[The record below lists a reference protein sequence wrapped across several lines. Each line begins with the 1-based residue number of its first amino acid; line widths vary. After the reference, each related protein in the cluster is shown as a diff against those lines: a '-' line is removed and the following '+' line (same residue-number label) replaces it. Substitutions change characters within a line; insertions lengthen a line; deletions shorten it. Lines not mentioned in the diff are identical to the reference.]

1 MCFILTGRALNQT
14 LKVSGERFAIV
25 MKKLGQ
31 IFGKKEPVH
40 IISDVIPAGLLIIR
54 VEDGSV
60 IFSNRYFEELL
71 GEDGSEVFGR
81 SWEKFFID
89 PQDRQDLMV
98 AFSAEEEVRNRELR
112 LKGNDGQVIWGLIS
126 ISPIEINNEDMLLFA
141 FSDVTPLKKAY
152 EEIEHLANHDTLT
165 GLPSLRLLNDR
176 IDHAITKAQREQ
188 REVAVLF
195 IDLDGFKSVNDELGH
210 DIGDLVL
217 KTSARRLKTCVRK
230 SDTTARIGGD
240 EFIIVLE
247 THEAE
252 RTRSIAKRIV
262 REISKPVKTETG
274 TAHIGASI
282 GVAVY
287 PRNGDNTA
295 DLLKAADSAMYE
307 IKKGSKGGVAYA

>member
-1 MCFILTGRALNQT
+1 M
-14 LKVSGERFAIV
+14 
-25 MKKLGQ
+25 
-31 IFGKKEPVH
+31 FGKNEPVH

-71 GEDGSEVFGR
+71 GEDGSEVFGC

-112 LKGNDGQVIWGLIS
+112 LMGNNGQVIWGLIS
-126 ISPIEINNEDMLLFA
+126 ISSIEINNEDMLLFA

-195 IDLDGFKSVNDELGH
+195 IDLDDFKSVNDELGH

-217 KTSARRLKTCVRK
+217 IRAARRLKICVRK
-230 SDTTARIGGD
+230 SDTTARMGGD

-247 THEAE
+247 PHEPE
-252 RTRSIAKRIV
+252 RTWSIAKRIV

-274 TAHIGASI
+274 TSHISASI

-287 PRNGDNTA
+287 PQNGDNAA
-295 DLLKAADSAMYE
+295 DLIKAADSAMYK